1 MDTSGPGTGREK
13 VSLALVRAGERLP
26 RSSHGFFL
34 FSCQRANRAS
44 AWAERNYYSSCSIEI
59 KKNLRAFTPESPGLV
74 HHSDRG
80 VQYASAEYV
89 QVLREHGMELSM
101 SRAHNPYDNATCESF
116 IKTLKVEEIYVDQ
129 YQDLEDLRQHVQE
142 FIEQYYN
149 RCRLHSALGYRS
161 PEKFEQQL
169 AATPAGEVSAAAIVS
184 FSGMGKS
191 SESCRGK
198 QAHR

>member
-13 VSLALVRAGERLP
+13 VSLPLVRAGERLP

-34 FSCQRANRAS
+34 SSCQRANRAS

-116 IKTLKVEEIYVDQ
+116 IKTLKVEEIYIDQ
-129 YQDLEDLRQHVQE
+129 YQDLEICASMCRNLSSSTTIAAACTPRWAIALQKSLNNSWQLRP
-142 FIEQYYN
+142 
-149 RCRLHSALGYRS
+149 
-161 PEKFEQQL
+161 PEKYRRL
-169 AATPAGEVSAAAIVS
+169 PS
-184 FSGMGKS
+184 
-191 SESCRGK
+191 
-198 QAHR
+198 